1 MSKKRRANGTGS
13 IFKRPDGRW
22 EGKYFVGY
30 DPKTGN
36 PIRKSVYGKTQKE
49 VKDKMLPFLS
59 EISRGTYIPPS
70 KITLEDWFRIWLRD
84 YSCDNKW
91 GTLKGYRASIYTHI
105 VPVLGKYYLE
115 DLTPIRVQMFYNGL
129 SQPDENGVVLS
140 PKSIRNIHIAFR
152 AAMQQAVENDLIRR
166 NPCHNAKL
174 PKVYKTEVHPLSDDQ
189 VAQFLEMAK
198 PDEQYGIVLRV
209 ILFTGLREGE
219 ALGLTWDCVDFAKGS
234 ITINKQ
240 LQRRP
245 QHAGGTQLVPTKNGK
260 YRVLR
265 PAPFVMDLLKERY
278 NQQILQ
284 SKRASV
290 AWEAWHDEKGH
301 KKALVFTNEI
311 GRYLVPKRV
320 YLHFR
325 AIADAIG
332 APNARVHDLR
342 HTFAV
347 LSLQNGDDVKTVQTN
362 LGHASAAFTLD
373 VYGHVSDR
381 MQRESAARM
390 ENYISNLKKQP
401 D

>member
-70 KITLEDWFRIWLRD
+70 KITLEDWFGIWLRD
-84 YSCDNKW
+84 YSCDKKW

-115 DLTPIRVQMFYNGL
+115 DLTSVRVQMFYNGL

-245 QHAGGTQLVPTKNGK
+245 QHAGGTQRLAAGPPPRARRRRRRQDIRLRVQPGGDLPLEDVRAVPRGGEDPW
-260 YRVLR
+260 RQPLPHRALHQRGAREVQLR
-265 PAPFVMDLLKERY
+265 AV
-278 NQQILQ
+278 
-284 SKRASV
+284 
-290 AWEAWHDEKGH
+290 
-301 KKALVFTNEI
+301 
-311 GRYLVPKRV
+311 VPR
-320 YLHFR
+320 
-325 AIADAIG
+325 
-332 APNARVHDLR
+332 
-342 HTFAV
+342 
-347 LSLQNGDDVKTVQTN
+347 
-362 LGHASAAFTLD
+362 
-373 VYGHVSDR
+373 
-381 MQRESAARM
+381 
-390 ENYISNLKKQP
+390 
-401 D
+401 